1 MNNKLPIDPRT
12 AILLLLAANVVSFL
26 QGSLFIEIPFI
37 LFLCV
42 ILLMCDCRKAVFK
55 WCATY
60 IGVILCQ
67 YILFPLTSKV
77 FLTSY
82 SIIFVYL
89 RKILPCLMVGT
100 IIVKKLKLSY
110 IKFGLERWN
119 FPRRVIIPMLIT
131 VRYIP
136 SIIEERKHIKDAM
149 KIRDI
154 KGFSKI
160 EYTLVPLIMSA
171 INTSDELSAAAVTRG
186 IENPCQK
193 TSIIDIKMKTFDY
206 TALTISFIFM
216 SLSIYSSSQVI

>member
-1 MNNKLPIDPRT
+1 MHFNT
-12 AILLLLAANVVSFL
+12 
-26 QGSLFIEIPFI
+26 
-37 LFLCV
+37 
-42 ILLMCDCRKAVFK
+42 
-55 WCATY
+55 
-60 IGVILCQ
+60 IG
-67 YILFPLTSKV
+67 
-77 FLTSY
+77 
-82 SIIFVYL
+82 
-89 RKILPCLMVGT
+89 
-100 IIVKKLKLSY
+100 
-110 IKFGLERWN
+110 
-119 FPRRVIIPMLIT
+119 
-131 VRYIP
+131 
-136 SIIEERKHIKDAM
+136 IIEVLLRILKFVKLLNFLGM